1 MISKNKTEIN
11 FGGEDRMFYF
21 GLGFLNMLVNETE
34 YTMESLQKV
43 TKEKPLE
50 LIPLLMFY
58 SLKFASLIEDKEID
72 FNKYK
77 VISWFDEDGGL
88 SGKGCMSFMNGFG
101 DSMRSGL
108 PEVKEVKK
116 KVRMPKL

>member
-11 FGGEDRMFYF
+11 FGGEKRMFYF
-21 GLGFLNMLVNETE
+21 GLGFLNMLCEETE
-34 YTMESLQKV
+34 YTMNDLQTV

-50 LIPLLMFY
+50 MIPLLMYY
-58 SLKFASLIEDKEID
+58 SLKFACLIEDNEID

-88 SGKGCMSFMNGFG
+88 SGKGCIDFMNGFG
-101 DSMRSGL
+101 NSMRSGL
-108 PEVKEVKK
+108 PETKEVKK
-116 KVRMPKL
+116 KVRMPKV